1 MHLTLNCQRPS
12 QIRNPLRLHPVSW
25 SQPWIFFASR
35 LLTCIHPPAPKII
48 TTSPTVNQL
57 DRPQKRKTKFN
68 LLSRSPKPS
77 RENLVTETVDSHST
91 GSGGTGRLSQIPLAS
106 QSVGPSFRTS
116 HISFEEPGRL
126 STNSVRSGPRG
137 HAEDSNTQHS
147 SPGTRLSESS
157 RSDGSSGDR
166 VNNHSISKNGGPTAP
181 FFRLPRLKKSRASLF
196 PLPVKI
202 PPPDS
207 SQDASRTS
215 PTTKQQASPGKQSP
229 LSKPAPLSSTQINQ
243 ANSSQDRLQPLPS
256 PSRSSLGLVSVAG
269 LSRNDSTT
277 SGNSTRSSP
286 VQKASGRGKNGRSR
300 ASTINSLADIQDT
313 PPQTSSPSLVP
324 SGRTST
330 STGGRKSFGDF
341 FGLSHR
347 LRHDSDPPVPRNS
360 SPGTPMSA
368 ASKSNSFS
376 LARELTSYPEREEGD
391 TSATY
396 LSRLEEA
403 VHRGAIATIISKYN
417 EDFFRTTL
425 RRYMRGFAFFGDPMD
440 MAIRKLLME
449 AELPKETQQIDRV
462 IQAFADRY
470 HECNPGIFAS
480 TGKFLRALSTS

>member
-1 MHLTLNCQRPS
+1 MT
-12 QIRNPLRLHPVSW
+12 
-25 SQPWIFFASR
+25 
-35 LLTCIHPPAPKII
+35 
-48 TTSPTVNQL
+48 
-57 DRPQKRKTKFN
+57 
-68 LLSRSPKPS
+68 
-77 RENLVTETVDSHST
+77 
-91 GSGGTGRLSQIPLAS
+91 
-106 QSVGPSFRTS
+106 VGPSFRAS

-137 HAEDSNTQHS
+137 HAEESNSQNN
-147 SPGTRLSESS
+147 SPGSRISESS

-166 VNNHSISKNGGPTAP
+166 GNNHSVSKNGGPSAAS

-196 PLPVKI
+196 PVPVKI

-207 SQDASRTS
+207 SSPDASRTS
-215 PTTKQQASPGKQSP
+215 PTTKTHSPPVKKSP
-229 LSKPAPLSSTQINQ
+229 LSKPAPLSSTEVSQ
-243 ANSSQDRLQPLPS
+243 ANSSQDHLQPLPS
-256 PSRSSLGLVSVAG
+256 PSRSSLGIASATG

-277 SGNSTRSSP
+277 STKSARSSP
-286 VQKASGRGKNGRSR
+286 VQKAAARGGGRSR
-300 ASTINSLADIQDT
+300 ASTINSLADIQDD
-313 PPQTSSPSLVP
+313 PPQNSSPSLIA

-347 LRHDSDPPVPRNS
+347 LRHDSEPPIPRNGS
-360 SPGTPMSA
+360 PSFGGPGTPISA

-391 TSATY
+391 TAATY
-396 LSRLEEA
+396 LSRLEGA
-403 VHRGAIATIISKYN
+403 VHRGAIATILSQSS

-425 RRYMRGFAFFGDPMD
+425 RRYMRGFAFFGDPID

-480 TGKFLRALSTS
+480 TGKCFGLLLSTCCIMILTYPQTKHTSLPSQF